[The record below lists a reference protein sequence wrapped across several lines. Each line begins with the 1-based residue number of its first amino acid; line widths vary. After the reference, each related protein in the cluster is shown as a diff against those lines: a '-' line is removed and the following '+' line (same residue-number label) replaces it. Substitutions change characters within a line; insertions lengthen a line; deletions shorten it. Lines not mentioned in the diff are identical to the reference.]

1 MALNVNDTASSADP
15 AAAPPAAP
23 PAVAGAESP
32 PPPPTAAAVAPAA
45 APVAAALSGPAL
57 LVIAAVV
64 GALSVVSLTLTLLGQ
79 QRVKT
84 LEQELVRRQQ
94 DMQGQAIEAR
104 ALAKQ
109 AQDSAQSAESKM
121 SLLDARVAETAM
133 QRSQLE
139 ELIAQL
145 SRSRDENALADIDAS
160 LRVALQQAAITGSA
174 EPLVSALRQA
184 EERVAR
190 MAQPRLER
198 VRRAL
203 ARDLDRARA
212 VAVTDVT
219 TLTIK
224 LDEAIRLVD
233 ELPMLSQAELRGGAS
248 VTAESARAAAPA
260 RAASATASASLP
272 TALGQWLPWLGE
284 RWSRGS
290 ARVWQE
296 VQALVRVS
304 RIDNPEAILL
314 APEQAWF
321 LRENLKL
328 RLLNARLSL
337 LSRQFDAAQSDLR
350 DAQSALNRYF
360 DRSNRRV
367 LAAVDLLRQVGGQ
380 SRQLGLPRP
389 DETLAALVAAQ
400 AGR

>member
-15 AAAPPAAP
+15 AAAPPA
-23 PAVAGAESP
+23 VAGAESPPP

-57 LVIAAVV
+57 LAIAAVV

-109 AQDSAQSAESKM
+109 AQDSAQAAESKM

-139 ELIAQL
+139 ELIGQL

-160 LRVALQQAAITGSA
+160 LRVAMQQAAITGSA

-224 LDEAIRLVD
+224 LDEVIRLVD
-233 ELPMLSQAELRGGAS
+233 ELPMLSQAELHSGA
-248 VTAESARAAAPA
+248 AAAAGSARAAAPA
-260 RAASATASASLP
+260 RAASAAASASPP

-360 DRSNRRV
+360 DRGNRRV